1 MIDPKFTK
9 YAEDVVSGRQV
20 ACLYIKQAC
29 QRYLDWFNRT
39 DIEFREDKA
48 QRVVSFVE
56 LLTHFKGSSAGKKF
70 ILEPWQEWIV
80 YNIFGWYWKGTN
92 KRVIRN
98 VYLTVARK
106 NGKTALCSALGLYL
120 MLADGDSGS
129 EIYCCAN
136 SVAQSSIAF
145 ELCKG
150 FSESIDKGK
159 KKYFKK
165 YRDSLK
171 VEATKSV
178 LRVVSADA
186 SKLDGLNVSAFI
198 LDEFGAARDTQILDI
213 MRSAQGNRENPLGI
227 IISTRGFLLD
237 GPMKQMEE
245 VNIQI
250 LAGLE
255 QDDTTFAAIYSLDE
269 GDDYTDES
277 VWEKVSPNIDVT
289 CDREY
294 MRQQCNQAKLNPSLE
309 ISVRTKNFNSWV
321 STSNVWIPDYKVMEC
336 MRSLTTEDMKAD
348 WCYVGIDLSSVR
360 DLTAI
365 SYMVFKD
372 GKYYFKTDYYLPEDT
387 ITEGISR
394 NTYLYKQWAEKG
406 WLKLTEGNT
415 VDYSR
420 ILEDI
425 LRFNKDIPCY
435 KLLYDQ
441 WNSASFVLSCI
452 EKGLNMVPFSQTI
465 SNFNRPCKEC
475 ERLIYQGDVIID
487 SNPITRF
494 CFNNVVL
501 KIDPIN
507 DNQKPTKASKEN
519 KIDGCISM
527 LEALGGYLEDFGAD
541 ISIVSGN

>member
-1 MIDPKFTK
+1 
-9 YAEDVVSGRQV
+9 
-20 ACLYIKQAC
+20 
-29 QRYLDWFNRT
+29 
-39 DIEFREDKA
+39 
-48 QRVVSFVE
+48 
-56 LLTHFKGSSAGKKF
+56 
-70 ILEPWQEWIV
+70 
-80 YNIFGWYWKGTN
+80 
-92 KRVIRN
+92 
-98 VYLTVARK
+98 
-106 NGKTALCSALGLYL
+106 
-120 MLADGDSGS
+120 
-129 EIYCCAN
+129 
-136 SVAQSSIAF
+136 
-145 ELCKG
+145 
-150 FSESIDKGK
+150 
-159 KKYFKK
+159 
-165 YRDSLK
+165 
-171 VEATKSV
+171 
-178 LRVVSADA
+178 
-186 SKLDGLNVSAFI
+186 
-198 LDEFGAARDTQILDI
+198 
-213 MRSAQGNRENPLGI
+213 
-227 IISTRGFLLD
+227 
-237 GPMKQMEE
+237 
-245 VNIQI
+245 
-250 LAGLE
+250 
-255 QDDTTFAAIYSLDE
+255 
-269 GDDYTDES
+269 
-277 VWEKVSPNIDVT
+277 
-289 CDREY
+289 
-294 MRQQCNQAKLNPSLE
+294 LE

-441 WNSASFVLSCI
+441 WNSSSFIISAI

-465 SNFNRPCKEC
+465 SNFNKPCKEC

-507 DNQKPTKASKEN
+507 ENQKPTKASKEN

-527 LEALGGYLEDFGAD
+527 LEALGGYLEDFSAD